1 MQHSIVY
8 DFLTSKINNFQSKNV
23 FVLVIEYWCA
33 VYESPKIYLEINNLI
48 KRAPKNIHVNLLLI
62 TDTDTDTNTKNWKTD
77 TDTDTKKF
85 QDGYGYGCK
94 KFPEWIRIRIQFL
107 SVLRILYP
115 LTDTCIRQTL
125 VFPNKFF
132 LWKSKCFWLK
142 IPPSTFG
149 TLSFFICFP

>member
-23 FVLVIEYWCA
+23 FVLVIEYLCA

-62 TDTDTDTNTKNWKTD
+62 TDTDTNTKKC
-77 TDTDTKKF
+77 

-94 KFPEWIRIRIQFL
+94 KFSGRIRIRIQFL
-107 SVLRILYP
+107 SFLRILYP

-125 VFPNKFF
+125 D
-132 LWKSKCFWLK
+132 SD
-142 IPPSTFG
+142 T
-149 TLSFFICFP
+149 T

>member
-62 TDTDTDTNTKNWKTD
+62 TDTDTDSNTKKLKN
-77 TDTDTKKF
+77 
-85 QDGYGYGCK
+85 GYGYGYK
-94 KFPEWIRIRIQFL
+94 KIENRIRIRMQ
-107 SVLRILYP
+107 
-115 LTDTCIRQTL
+115 
-125 VFPNKFF
+125 
-132 LWKSKCFWLK
+132 K
-142 IPPSTFG
+142 IK
-149 TLSFFICFP
+149 I